1 MLEAVNSVVSNVAQI
16 PPQARGDSKVVVQ
29 KGAES
34 FKGIEVDPYLSRA
47 MSYNSDLKRPVLQ
60 IRDTSTGDS
69 IRQFPTESQI
79 KAYTRTQTV
88 SAPQAPAIESSKPE
102 SSDAKVDARASTSQ
116 PENTSVKIDTGT
128 FNAVTAG
135 ASPGSGIDTTA

>member
-1 MLEAVNSVVSNVAQI
+1 MLEAVNSVLSNAGQI

-47 MSYNSDLKRPVLQ
+47 ISYNSDLKRPILQ
-60 IRDTSTGDS
+60 IRDTSTGES

-79 KAYTRTQTV
+79 KAYTRTQTI
-88 SAPQAPAIESSKPE
+88 SAPEAPKTEASQAEVKDVKVESEP
-102 SSDAKVDARASTSQ
+102 
-116 PENTSVKIDTGT
+116 VKIDAGAL
-128 FNAVTAG
+128 NAVTADVVSSTG
-135 ASPGSGIDTTA
+135 VDTQA